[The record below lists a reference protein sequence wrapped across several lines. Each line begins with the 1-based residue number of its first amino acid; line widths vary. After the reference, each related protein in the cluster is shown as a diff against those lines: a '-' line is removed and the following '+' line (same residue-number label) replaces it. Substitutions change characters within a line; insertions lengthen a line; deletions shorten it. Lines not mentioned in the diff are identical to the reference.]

1 MNIMKVLRLII
12 YSINTFNFL
21 IFKSELKHEYHLK
34 MEKNS
39 ENKYEITN
47 ILHVNYRILRILLE
61 LNSIENLK

>member
-1 MNIMKVLRLII
+1 
-12 YSINTFNFL
+12 
-21 IFKSELKHEYHLK
+21 